1 MTAMRGRF
9 AWLRGKFRR
18 APSAGVLH
26 FLTSYDTVLASLD
39 MVAEGDAKGLVL
51 RGDGIAVAS
60 GTADRFAWE
69 LPGGEAAHDDVEG
82 NITLS
87 SRDVRAGD
95 MIHIRVC
102 PRVPPLTGMGRA
114 MADAIGPYIGLAW
127 RPLNGR
133 RS

>member
-1 MTAMRGRF
+1 MTAMRGWF

-51 RGDGIAVAS
+51 RGDGIAIAS
-60 GTADRFAWE
+60 GTAERFVWE
-69 LPGGEAAHDDVEG
+69 LPGGEVAHDAVEG
-82 NITLS
+82 NIAMS

-95 MIHIRVC
+95 MIHIRVR
-102 PRVPPLTGMGRA
+102 PDVPALMGMGRP

-127 RPLNGR
+127 RPSNGG

>member
-1 MTAMRGRF
+1 MRGWL

-18 APSAGVLH
+18 KPSAGVLH

-39 MVAEGDAKGLVL
+39 MVAEGDAQGLVL
-51 RGDGIAVAS
+51 RGDGAALAS

-69 LPGGEAAHDDVEG
+69 LPGGEVAYDAVEG
-82 NITLS
+82 NIAMS
-87 SRDVRAGD
+87 SHDVVAGD
-95 MIHIRVC
+95 MIHLRVC
-102 PRVPPLTGMGRA
+102 PRVPALTGMGRA

-127 RPLNGR
+127 RPSNGE

>member
-1 MTAMRGRF
+1 MTAMRGWF

-39 MVAEGDAKGLVL
+39 MRAEGDARGLVL
-51 RGDGIAVAS
+51 RGDGDALAS
-60 GTADRFAWE
+60 GTAERFAWE
-69 LPGGEAAHDDVEG
+69 LPGGEMVHEVIQG

-87 SRDVRAGD
+87 SRVLLTGD
-95 MIHIRVC
+95 SLHIRVRIDA
-102 PRVPPLTGMGRA
+102 PDPTGMGRA
-114 MADAIGPYIGLAW
+114 MADAIAPYIGLAW
-127 RPLNGR
+127 RPSNGG